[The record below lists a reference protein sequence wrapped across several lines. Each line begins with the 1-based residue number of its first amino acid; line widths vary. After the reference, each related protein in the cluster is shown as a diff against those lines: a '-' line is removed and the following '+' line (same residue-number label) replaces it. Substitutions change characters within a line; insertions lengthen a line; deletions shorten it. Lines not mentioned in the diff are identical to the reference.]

1 MVNIY
6 ACLVGNW
13 VCLNDDPD
21 CVMVDYG
28 QSPNTWWEE
37 NASIWSPIHKEVADT
52 MYQLDYLKIRYKGKV
67 YRINPIHI
75 QIVYD

>member
-13 VCLNDDPD
+13 VCLNDDP
-21 CVMVDYG
+21 
-28 QSPNTWWEE
+28 TWWEE